1 MTPTFKDGREKKM
14 SAFTFYLDD
23 ETKLAVQQRLSMIVP
38 DAKKGALAAL
48 IRVLLRQFAVMPMDN
63 EVQRAIL
70 MTYKNAIEEE
80 YLYTTKKN
88 KRSKL

>member
-23 ETKLAVQQRLSMIVP
+23 ETKLVVQQRLSMIMP
-38 DAKKGALAAL
+38 EAKKGALAAL
-48 IRVLLRQFAVMPMDN
+48 IRVLLRQFADMPFDDDMFDYY
-63 EVQRAIL
+63 ID
-70 MTYKNAIEEE
+70 AIEAE

>member
-48 IRVLLRQFAVMPMDN
+48 IRVLLRDFVSLPFDDHMLDS
-63 EVQRAIL
+63 
-70 MTYKNAIEEE
+70 YKEAIEEE

>member
-1 MTPTFKDGREKKM
+1 MTPTFKDNREKKM

-48 IRVLLRQFAVMPMDN
+48 IRVLLRDFVSLPFDDHMLDY
-63 EVQRAIL
+63 
-70 MTYKNAIEEE
+70 YKDAIEEE

>member
-1 MTPTFKDGREKKM
+1 MTPTFKDNREKKM

-48 IRVLLRQFAVMPMDN
+48 IRVLLRQFANLSIETDVGK
-63 EVQRAIL
+63 AIL
-70 MTYKNAIEEE
+70 IAYKDAIEEE

>member
-38 DAKKGALAAL
+38 DTKKGALAAL
-48 IRVLLRQFAVMPMDN
+48 IRVLLRQFADISVEN
-63 EVQRAIL
+63 EIERIIL
-70 MTYKNAIEEE
+70 MTYKDAIEKE

>member
-1 MTPTFKDGREKKM
+1 MTPTFKDNREKKM
-14 SAFTFYLDD
+14 SAFTFYLDN

-38 DAKKGALAAL
+38 DATKGALAAL
-48 IRVLLRQFAVMPMDN
+48 IRVLLRDFMSLPFDDHVFDF
-63 EVQRAIL
+63 
-70 MTYKNAIEEE
+70 YKKAIEEE